1 MAKTNESVATDA
13 TSIRPLPV
21 VVLGTSWCEDTALVR
36 SRLLALGVPF
46 VEHDV
51 EADADAGRRIRELN
65 GGAQVTPTVVFGD
78 AEQVVAEPS
87 LERLGELLTGAG
99 WAVQPPTA
107 EQYRAPITERPIP
120 VPPRSAA
127 IVGDGS
133 IDALR
138 GRRQLALFLAHDV
151 GCLACFGYARQLG
164 ARGEALAAANAAAV
178 VVVRSTTEAAGE
190 WRDSVDAS
198 VILLADPDGAWR
210 NAIAGGAGVATGPAD
225 GVALLI
231 VDRWHAARAGS
242 VAPEAGG
249 LIDPSE
255 AIRWLEFVEIECPEC
270 AGEIAWEPDLS

>member
-1 MAKTNESVATDA
+1 MATTNESVATDA

-51 EADADAGRRIRELN
+51 EADPAAGRRIRELN
-65 GGAQVTPTVVFGD
+65 GGAQATPTVVFGD
-78 AEQVVAEPS
+78 AERVVAEPS
-87 LERLGELLTGAG
+87 LERLGELLSGAG

-120 VPPRSAA
+120 IPPRSAA
-127 IVGDGS
+127 NIGDGS
-133 IDALR
+133 IEALR
-138 GRRQLALFLAHDV
+138 GRRQVALFLAHDA

-164 ARGEALAAANAAAV
+164 SRSDALAAANAVSV
-178 VVVRSTTEAAGE
+178 VVVRSTPEAAGE
-190 WRDSVDAS
+190 WRDSLDDSIVL
-198 VILLADPDGAWR
+198 VADPDGSWR
-210 NAIAGGAGVATGPAD
+210 NAIAGQAGITTAAAD
-225 GVALLI
+225 DVALVIL
-231 VDRWHAARAGS
+231 DRWHAPRAGS

-255 AIRWLEFVEIECPEC
+255 AVRWLEFVEIECPEC
-270 AGEIAWEPDLS
+270 AGEIAWEPDRP